1 LRWLLY
7 FWKICARLVLDQF
20 EDAGVDERLI
30 LKLIVKKYVGGRMW
44 LTSQGVCFVELRLAR
59 VIAYLT
65 QVVAAGIEFEGFYD
79 DRDTNERSFSR
90 ISE

>member
-1 LRWLLY
+1 M
-7 FWKICARLVLDQF
+7 
-20 EDAGVDERLI
+20 

-44 LTSQGVCFVELRLAR
+44 LTSQVVCFTELRFAR

-65 QVVAAGIEFEGFYD
+65 QVVAAGMEFEGFHD
-79 DRDTNERSFSR
+79 NRVTNERSFSR